1 MKKIFVANWK
11 ENPRTEREAA
21 QLFAATN
28 AAARRASRVTVVVCP
43 PFIYLEKITREGKGK
58 IAVGA
63 QDVSWMEKGAHT
75 GEVGPKMLAR
85 LGVRYVIVGHSERR
99 SMGETDATI
108 NKKIKS
114 ALRNGLRVILCVG
127 ESASVRRKGIAAARR
142 FVKSQLQKDLKSI
155 SAPRPSSLVPRLL
168 IAYEPIWAIGT
179 GTNADP
185 ADAVAMAVFIK
196 KIASSLLVPR
206 PSSLA
211 PRILYGGSV
220 NSKNIGDY
228 VLYKEIDGALVG
240 GASLRKDEIKK
251 MIMKISNS

>member
-21 QLFAATN
+21 QLFAATR
-28 AAARRASRVTVVVCP
+28 AAARRAARVTVVVCP
-43 PFIYLEKITREGKGK
+43 PFIYLEKIARDGQAK

-75 GEVGPKMLAR
+75 GEVGPKMLKR

-99 SMGETDATI
+99 ATGETDATI

-114 ALRNGLRVILCVG
+114 ALRDGLRVILCIG
-127 ESASVRRKGIAAARR
+127 ESASVRRMGIAAAKQ

-155 SAPRPSSLVPRLL
+155 SAPRPSPLAPRLL

-179 GTNADP
+179 GTNDTLD
-185 ADAVAMAVFIK
+185 DARTMAVFIK
-196 KIASSLLVPR
+196 KIASPLLAPR
-206 PSSLA
+206 PSPLA

-228 VLYKEIDGALVG
+228 VQCKEIDGALVG
-240 GASLRKDEIKK
+240 GASLKKDEIKK